1 MVNKL
6 SVGELCELSDHSPI
20 KLSIKSSNNIITS
33 EAQPDISVCYIINLP
48 AYDDNKLL
56 QKYKKQYYINGAS
69 MSEILSLA
77 MESSEITSFLTDIS
91 NELDYSDLSIEEV
104 IASL

>member
-20 KLSIKSSNNIITS
+20 KLSIKSSKNISTS

-56 QKYKKQYYINGAS
+56 QNYKTQYYINGAS
-69 MSEILSLA
+69 MSEMLSLEWKA
-77 MESSEITSFLTDIS
+77 
-91 NELDYSDLSIEEV
+91 
-104 IASL
+104 AR